1 MLITISYGVRESG
14 SPRGTL
20 AVRAARRWT
29 CVRIVQ
35 IRGVLDPG
43 DDAECAAAIRT
54 DLNVDLEHSFQVAA
68 LESRTNGGGM

>member
-1 MLITISYGVRESG
+1 
-14 SPRGTL
+14 
-20 AVRAARRWT
+20 
-29 CVRIVQ
+29 VQ